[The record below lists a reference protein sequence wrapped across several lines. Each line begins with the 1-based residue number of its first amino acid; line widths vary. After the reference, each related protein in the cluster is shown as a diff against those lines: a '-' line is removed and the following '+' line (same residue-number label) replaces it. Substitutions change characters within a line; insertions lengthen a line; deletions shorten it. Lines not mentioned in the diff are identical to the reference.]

1 MNSIN
6 KFLLFSVLAGTI
18 VSCTSDTPTTPTD
31 TTPVAVKDG
40 KIESLTDIDYDATS
54 LKGNITANLS
64 LPKADYI
71 LDGALVVKNGFK
83 LTIAAGSTFKAT
95 PGGTNVYLA
104 VEQGAKID
112 ATGTAAL
119 PIVFTSNSGNKRSGD
134 WGGLLIMGKAPIS
147 GGGTATTEV
156 VDFTYG
162 GTDAADNS
170 GILKYV
176 TVEYTGARING
187 DKEFNGF
194 TFYSVGSG
202 TVVENISSK
211 YGDDDAIE
219 FFGGSVNVTNL
230 LVVNAKD
237 DMIDWTQGYT
247 GTINN
252 AYVIRELNF
261 NDVTSDP
268 RGIEADGNF
277 DGLAPTQAGQSN
289 PVLKN
294 ITIVSNSV
302 VALDAIVKIR
312 RGSGVTMTNTLAKL
326 GSKAPAPTKG
336 FVNFTDSKGDAANT
350 ASVII
355 TGQGTNLDINNN
367 YKGTSTGTITT
378 TSTGATGADTSV
390 FAWTGYTF

>member
-1 MNSIN
+1 MNTI
-6 KFLLFSVLAGTI
+6 KKILLFSVLTATFTAC
-18 VSCTSDTPTTPTD
+18 SSSDTPTTE
-31 TTPVAVKDG
+31 PVAVQDG
-40 KIESLTDIDYDATS
+40 NITSLTDPDYSTTS
-54 LKGNITANLS
+54 LKGNITADLS
-64 LPKADYI
+64 LPKGEYI

-112 ATGTAAL
+112 ASGTAAL
-119 PIVFTSNSGNKRSGD
+119 PIVFTSNSGNPRAGD
-134 WGGLLIMGKAPIS
+134 WGGFLLIGKAPIS

-162 GTDAADNS
+162 GTDPADNS
-170 GILKYV
+170 GILKYL

-194 TFYSVGSG
+194 TMYSVGSG
-202 TVVENISSK
+202 TVVENIASK

-219 FFGGSVNVTNL
+219 FFGGTVNVKNI

-237 DMIDWTQGYT
+237 DMLDYTQGYT
-247 GTINN
+247 GTIDN
-252 AYVIRELNF
+252 AYCIRELGF

-268 RGIEADGNF
+268 RGVEADGNF

-289 PVLKN
+289 PVFKN

-312 RGSGVTMTNTLAKL
+312 RGSGITMTNSLAIL
-326 GSKAPAPTKG
+326 GAKAPAPTKG

-355 TGQGTNLDINNN
+355 TGQGLNLDINNN
-367 YKGTSTGTITT
+367 FKGTSTGTITV
-378 TSTGATGADTSV
+378 SATGATGANTSV
-390 FAWTGYTF
+390 FAWTGYAF

>member
-1 MNSIN
+1 MNTIK
-6 KFLLFSVLAGTI
+6 KFLLFSVLTATFTAC
-18 VSCTSDTPTTPTD
+18 SSSDTPTPD
-31 TTPVAVKDG
+31 PVAVQDG
-40 KIESLTDIDYDATS
+40 KITSLTDPDYSATS
-54 LKGNITANLS
+54 LKGNITADLS
-64 LPKADYI
+64 LPKGEYI
-71 LDGALVVKNGFK
+71 LDGALVVKSGFK

-112 ATGTAAL
+112 ASGTAAL
-119 PIVFTSNSGNKRSGD
+119 PILFTSNSGNPRSGD
-134 WGGLLIMGKAPIS
+134 WGGILLIGKAPIS

-162 GTDAADNS
+162 GTDPADNS

-194 TFYSVGSG
+194 TMYSVGSG
-202 TVVENISSK
+202 TVVENIASK

-219 FFGGSVNVTNL
+219 FFGGTVNVKNV

-237 DMIDWTQGYT
+237 DMLDYTQGYT
-247 GTINN
+247 GTIDN
-252 AYVIRELNF
+252 AYCIRELGF

-268 RGIEADGNF
+268 RGVEADGNF

-312 RGSGVTMTNTLAKL
+312 RGSGITMTNSLAIL
-326 GSKAPAPTKG
+326 GPKAPAPTKG

-355 TGQGTNLDINNN
+355 TGQGLNLDINNN
-367 YKGTSTGTITT
+367 PKGTSTGTITV
-378 TSTGATGADTSV
+378 SATGATGANTSV
-390 FAWTGYTF
+390 FAWTGYAF

>member
-1 MNSIN
+1 MNTIN

-18 VSCTSDTPTTPTD
+18 VSCTSDAPTTMP
-31 TTPVAVKDG
+31 AVKDG
-40 KIESLTDIDYDATS
+40 KIASLTDIDYDAKS
-54 LKGNITANLS
+54 LKGDITADIS
-64 LPKADYI
+64 LPKGDYI

-112 ATGTAAL
+112 ASGTAAL
-119 PIVFTSNSGNKRSGD
+119 PILFTSNSGNPRAGD
-134 WGGLLIMGKAPIS
+134 WGGLLLIGKAPIS

-156 VDFTYG
+156 VNFTYG
-162 GTDAADNS
+162 GTDPADNS

-194 TFYSVGSG
+194 TMYAVGSG
-202 TVVENISSK
+202 TVVENVVSK

-219 FFGGSVNVTNL
+219 FFGGTVNVKNI

-237 DMIDWTQGYT
+237 DMLDYTQGYT
-247 GTINN
+247 GTIDN
-252 AYVIRELNF
+252 AYCIRELGY

-268 RGIEADGNF
+268 RGVEADGNF

-289 PVLKN
+289 PILKN

-302 VALDAIVKIR
+302 VALDAIIKIR
-312 RGSGVTMTNTLAKL
+312 RNSGITMTNSLAIL
-326 GSKAPAPTKG
+326 GAKAPAPTKG

-355 TGQGTNLDINNN
+355 TGQGANLDINNN
-367 YKGTSTGTITT
+367 FKGTSTGTITT
-378 TSTGATGADTSV
+378 SSSGATGANTSV